1 MSKTSIPTTMR
12 NCATCRRWTGTA
24 IPNAFCSWVEIDVHE
39 TGKCNDLKYAPKY
52 SPKRYSG
59 NQPLY
64 PLVGTDSFA

>member
-39 TGKCNDLKYAPKY
+39 TGKCTGGTYHMC
-52 SPKRYSG
+52 SM
-59 NQPLY
+59 Y
-64 PLVGTDSFA
+64 PMQSCSKWEWRW